1 MIGCPPC
8 RRAACGRRA
17 ASAIAALAAASHGA
31 TELVAAVHG
40 TGVRLV
46 MRRVASALCQASA
59 ARHAPLT
66 AAASAESTH
75 TVCAQLASSERHG
88 SKEERRAGDQPSLL
102 SLITPCWRDRLNS
115 IYETA
120 LSHRV
125 KENLGSAL
133 GSWKL

>member
-1 MIGCPPC
+1 MNE
-8 RRAACGRRA
+8 RRADG
-17 ASAIAALAAASHGA
+17 
-31 TELVAAVHG
+31 
-40 TGVRLV
+40 
-46 MRRVASALCQASA
+46 A
-59 ARHAPLT
+59 ARWSRVPLT

-75 TVCAQLASSERHG
+75 TVCAQLASSERHA

-102 SLITPCWRDRLNS
+102 SLNAPCWRDRLFT
-115 IYETA
+115 ETA

>member
-88 SKEERRAGDQPSLL
+88 SKKERDYLPRRRFQ
-102 SLITPCWRDRLNS
+102 
-115 IYETA
+115 
-120 LSHRV
+120 HKV
-125 KENLGSAL
+125 KENLGSDL
-133 GSWKL
+133 GSQRPQIEPHKVY

>member
-1 MIGCPPC
+1 M
-8 RRAACGRRA
+8 ACERRA

-102 SLITPCWRDRLNS
+102 SLNTPCWRDRLNS

>member
-17 ASAIAALAAASHGA
+17 ASAITALAAASHCA

-88 SKEERRAGDQPSLL
+88 SKEERRAGDQPLL
-102 SLITPCWRDRLNS
+102 SLNAPCWRDRLNS
-115 IYETA
+115 MYRDGAFT
-120 LSHRV
+120 
-125 KENLGSAL
+125 
-133 GSWKL
+133 

>member
-75 TVCAQLASSERHG
+75 TVCAQLAGSERHG
-88 SKEERRAGDQPSLL
+88 SKEERRAGDQPLL
-102 SLITPCWRDRLNS
+102 SLNAPCWRDRLFT
-115 IYETA
+115 ETA